1 MAVFYL
7 FVVSTVIQFTLQKMV
22 VDYTALTPRAV
33 PRKGTDMKY
42 ELRPLTLADADKLYE
57 FYQTIPASENGAA
70 NKAFGLTKPQ
80 FIEWIKQKEKSAR
93 GLDVRDDRVAAT
105 TYVLYVDDVPVG
117 RSNLRHY
124 LNAALEQDGGHIGLS
139 VAPQY
144 RGRGYSKI
152 LLHET
157 LKRAKEKGINP
168 VLVFHFADNIPAC
181 KMSESVGGKLME
193 ERFQEKRGRLIR
205 KYAFDT
211 SLLD

>member
-1 MAVFYL
+1 
-7 FVVSTVIQFTLQKMV
+7 
-22 VDYTALTPRAV
+22 
-33 PRKGTDMKY
+33 MKY
-42 ELRPLTLADADKLYE
+42 ELRQLSLVDADRLYD
-57 FYQTIPASENGAA
+57 FYQTIPAKENGAG
-70 NKAFGLTKPQ
+70 NKAYGLTKSQ
-80 FIEWIKQKEKSAR
+80 FIEWIKQEERSAR
-93 GLDVRDDRVAAT
+93 GLDVRDDWVAAT

-152 LLHET
+152 LLRET
-157 LKRAKEKGINP
+157 LRMAAGKGINP
-168 VLVFHFADNIPAC
+168 VLIFHFSDNVPAC
-181 KMSESVGGKLME
+181 KMSESVGGKLVAE
-193 ERFQEKRGRLIR
+193 TFNEQRNRNIR